1 MKNLLKLLVIVL
13 VLSISLPVFSTTGLD
28 WAMFRTYTSPAWV
41 AGENGLITIPTTE
54 MLGSGK
60 LAIAFSGI
68 DAGELFGER
77 LLFSTLSA
85 HFDIGNF
92 LEVGITKK
100 AILQGMERTDIEG
113 ETLHAKLRILKG
125 TMPIAVGATV
135 LNLNSNPANWEEETT
150 FFNAFGVVALKLG
163 TLTVNTGVEAGLIG
177 DKKTEP
183 FFFAGVGQKVGQ
195 LLLMGELVGTNEEGK
210 GGLFNAGVSYNVLGS
225 GLRIGVS
232 GYDLTDEKKV
242 MVQTSMKF

>member
-1 MKNLLKLLVIVL
+1 MKKLLNLLLIVL
-13 VLSISLPVFSTTGLD
+13 VLTISFPVFSTTGLD

-60 LAIAFSGI
+60 LALAFSGI
-68 DAGELFGER
+68 DAGELFGDR

-85 HFDIGNF
+85 HYNIGNF
-92 LEVGITKK
+92 IEVGITKK
-100 AILQGMERTDIEG
+100 AILQGMERTDVEG
-113 ETLHAKLRILKG
+113 ETLHAKMRILKG
-125 TMPIAVGATV
+125 TMPIAFGATI
-135 LNLNSNPANWEEETT
+135 LNLNSEPANWKKDTT
-150 FFNAFGVVALKLG
+150 FFNAFGVVALKWK
-163 TLTVNTGVEAGLIG
+163 TFTVNTGIEAGLIG

-195 LLLMGELVGTNEEGK
+195 LLLMGELIGTNEEGK
-210 GGLFNAGVSYNVLGS
+210 GGLFNVGVSYNVLGS

-232 GYDLTDEKKV
+232 GYDLTDERKI